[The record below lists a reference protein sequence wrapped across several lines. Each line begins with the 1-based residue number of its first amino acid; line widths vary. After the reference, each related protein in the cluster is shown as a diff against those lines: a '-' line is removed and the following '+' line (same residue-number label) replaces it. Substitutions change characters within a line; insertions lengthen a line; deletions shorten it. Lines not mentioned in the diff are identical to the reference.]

1 MGIVNPDSKIY
12 RLGSYQGPV
21 PGEEDTR
28 LNVWYF
34 AAKGPEERLK
44 WKPIWHDSTDKTL
57 VLSWTKPALD
67 SRRTLGQCGGPG
79 VKLQKGEYQQAV
91 GFSPVGR

>member
-1 MGIVNPDSKIY
+1 MEAKEGEIMGMVNPDSKIY

-34 AAKGPEERLK
+34 AAKGQGEG
-44 WKPIWHDSTDKTL
+44 SNGSQYGMTL
-57 VLSWTKPALD
+57 QTIPLS
-67 SRRTLGQCGGPG
+67 
-79 VKLQKGEYQQAV
+79 
-91 GFSPVGR
+91 